1 MKGNLW
7 YGRKIFANYIS
18 HELISKIYN
27 EFLQLNNKMQKMKA
41 SNSFLKR
48 GVSLNYFPRKTYGY
62 LTGT

>member
-7 YGRKIFANYIS
+7 YGRKNFANYIS

-41 SNSFLKR
+41 N
-48 GVSLNYFPRKTYGY
+48 N
-62 LTGT
+62 